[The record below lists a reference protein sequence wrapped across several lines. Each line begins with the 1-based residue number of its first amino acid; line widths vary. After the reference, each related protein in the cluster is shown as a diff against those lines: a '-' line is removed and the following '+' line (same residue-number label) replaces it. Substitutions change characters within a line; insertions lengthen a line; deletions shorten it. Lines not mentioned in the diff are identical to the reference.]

1 MASKVDHKQVPWPA
15 VEPSIFL
22 PLKWLSLASTLL
34 PAAGIYFCI
43 SYTFTFGKE
52 AISNLTLSSCPD
64 VKSGL
69 PPISYS
75 IGSWEPQKLIW
86 LLVLFTHFPPRIFL
100 TMLYP
105 QVWAPGAGRVWL
117 ATCCTMEG
125 ISLVL
130 ITVFDVDSIAGFHVH
145 AAFFASW
152 AFGSVACMIVTIHLM
167 RLTGLK
173 DRSALFHRTFIIK
186 CLLLASFI
194 LAVAIA
200 STLYPI
206 SQRLCL
212 SWAYSIFC
220 IFEYSLV
227 GINAAFWAVNLHE
240 FSTVYVGFKIT
251 SVRHD
256 EIREKK
262 LSSGSPSITSIEA

>member
-1 MASKVDHKQVPWPA
+1 MVSESDNKNVPWPA
-15 VEPSIFL
+15 VEPTVFL

-34 PAAGIYFCI
+34 PAAGVYLCV
-43 SYTFTFGKE
+43 SYTFTFGRE
-52 AISNLTLSSCPD
+52 EISKLTLSSCPD

-86 LLVLFTHFPPRIFL
+86 MLVLFTHFPPRIFL

-105 QVWAPGAGRVWL
+105 QVWLPGSGRYWL
-117 ATCCTMEG
+117 VTCCTMEG

-173 DRSALFHRTFIIK
+173 DRSNMFRRTFIGK
-186 CLLLASFI
+186 CLLLTAFL
-194 LAVAIA
+194 LAVGAA
-200 STLYPI
+200 STLYPL

-227 GINAAFWAVNLHE
+227 AINAAFWALNLHE
-240 FSTVYVGFKIT
+240 FSSIYAGFKVT

-256 EIREKK
+256 Q
-262 LSSGSPSITSIEA
+262 L